1 MMGII
6 YCHKNKI
13 NGKCYVG
20 QTRKSLEKRIGPNPE
35 LSYRNNKEFS
45 SDIIEYG
52 WDNFETSILETVDNS
67 LLNERET
74 FWMNKM
80 KQEGIQLYNKYL
92 KGTSNFHKTILV
104 NNKVTEEDKDVIK
117 ELFDDGKSLREIGEL
132 IGVSPQT
139 IKKILINLG
148 YDIPT
153 VGNLCSLDRR
163 QKEVVSEFIAG
174 LKCPICG
181 NSFREPHDMRCM
193 LCSIQCRTQY
203 FQLSRQERS
212 KIKTIHNNN
221 LHDYKLLRNHLKEEK
236 EEYGRRRIEIEKEA
250 KEKRKEIVS
259 KSSKEL
265 CERRKPKHTAKE
277 LYWHKDETRCK
288 QKLDLIL
295 NSGVDLMRFGYN
307 TKLCK
312 MFPAL
317 SKRTVLFLLRKYDI
331 PHFERA
337 GSNRTNL
344 NL

>member
-1 MMGII
+1 
-6 YCHKNKI
+6 
-13 NGKCYVG
+13 
-20 QTRKSLEKRIGPNPE
+20 
-35 LSYRNNKEFS
+35 
-45 SDIIEYG
+45 
-52 WDNFETSILETVDNS
+52 
-67 LLNERET
+67 
-74 FWMNKM
+74 M

-104 NNKVTEEDKDVIK
+104 NNKVTEEDKNVIK
-117 ELFDDGKSLREIGEL
+117 ELFDDGKTFRQIGEL

-221 LHDYKLLRNHLKEEK
+221 LHDYKLLRNHQ
-236 EEYGRRRIEIEKEA
+236 KEA

-265 CERRKPKHTAKE
+265 CERRKSMHTAEE
-277 LYWHKDETRCK
+277 LYRHKDETRCK